1 MNEKRIKAQKQILEF
16 MKDIDPT
23 GNNYE
28 LWKMKLN
35 KMTDSDFDKFM
46 KNIHND
52 CKKNH
57 LEVQLDQSSKNGYD
71 MLNMDHIEKLAKKYG
86 IKLREYVIF
95 RHLNKDDPDHPF
107 VTATP
112 VPVVVMYI
120 RKMQQMVQK
129 KNFSAGNI
137 DVVNPLTGQV
147 TGDSKAASLGDMQ
160 TASLATTGQNNAI
173 REFLTIR
180 ADNME
185 GKLKMHQSIE
195 ENGSVRYEDCN
206 VDLNNC
212 QSVQTMNVF
221 IRGAMLKTDGLKQ
234 KRKKV

>member
-147 TGDSKAASLGDMQ
+147 TGDSASSKITNPETQVLISLGMKDTLKERII
-160 TASLATTGQNNAI
+160 TAMGG
-173 REFLTIR
+173 R
-180 ADNME
+180 
-185 GKLKMHQSIE
+185 
-195 ENGSVRYEDCN
+195 C
-206 VDLNNC
+206 
-212 QSVQTMNVF
+212 
-221 IRGAMLKTDGLKQ
+221 
-234 KRKKV
+234 